1 MFDMHEAGLKIG
13 PNWLV
18 RETTLTL
25 RPGELTVI
33 VGPNGAGKSTL
44 LKMMSGEMRP
54 TTGFVL
60 LRGHDLR
67 TMDAATLAGR
77 RAVLPQSS
85 HLSFPF
91 TVLEVVRM
99 GVLPGYGSHADDNDL
114 ALAILDVVDLEGFA
128 DRRFQTL
135 SGGEQQRVHLA
146 RILCQMHSSVE
157 ESWDKYIFL
166 DEPVSSLDLRHQVQ
180 VMDIALECCRQGT
193 GVLAILHDLNLAAL
207 YADRLIM
214 MREGACAADGPP
226 QAVITPDRV
235 AEVFGIRALVNV
247 PPPAGRPFV
256 LPDGGSAT
264 GSAAMDRTG

>member
-1 MFDMHEAGLKIG
+1 MFDMHEAGLQIG
-13 PNWLV
+13 SAWLV
-18 RETTLTL
+18 RESTLRL

-60 LRGHDLR
+60 LRGNDLR
-67 TMDAATLAGR
+67 TLDAAYLAGR

-114 ALAILDVVDLEGFA
+114 ALAILDVVDLQGFA

-135 SGGEQQRVHLA
+135 SGGEQQRAHLA
-146 RILCQMHSSVE
+146 RVLCQIHSSPQE
-157 ESWDKYIFL
+157 AWDKYVFL
-166 DEPVSSLDLRHQVQ
+166 DEPVSSLDLKHQVQ
-180 VMDIALECCRQGT
+180 VMEVARECCRQGT

-207 YADRLIM
+207 FADRLIM
-214 MREGACAADGPP
+214 MQDGCCVADGPP
-226 QAVITPDRV
+226 HAVITPDRV
-235 AEVFGIRALVNV
+235 AEVFGIRALVNTS
-247 PPPAGRPFV
+247 PPAGRPFV
-256 LPDGGSAT
+256 LPDADGKADGSAV
-264 GSAAMDRTG
+264 DRIA

>member
-1 MFDMHEAGLKIG
+1 MFDMHEAGLRIG
-13 PNWLV
+13 SAWLA

-60 LRGHDLR
+60 LRGNDLR
-67 TMDAATLAGR
+67 TFDAAALARR

-114 ALAILDVVDLEGFA
+114 ALAILDAVDLNGFA

-135 SGGEQQRVHLA
+135 SGGEQQRAHLA
-146 RILCQMHSSVE
+146 RVLCQIRSSAE
-157 ESWDKYIFL
+157 EAWEKYIFL

-180 VMDIALECCRQGT
+180 VMETARACCRQGT
-193 GVLAILHDLNLAAL
+193 GVLAILHDLNLAGL

-214 MREGACAADGPP
+214 MHEGACVADGPS
-226 QAVITPDRV
+226 QVVITPDRV
-235 AEVFGIRALVNV
+235 AEVFGIRALVNTA
-247 PPPAGRPFV
+247 PPAGRPFV
-256 LPDGGSAT
+256 LPDSTSGSASIAKELT
-264 GSAAMDRTG
+264 A